1 MYQSKLKS
9 LAYELRKLGLGLD
22 SALARVKMN
31 QLVTTFEHVNEGR
44 CRNDLKLKLFSIGG
58 KWQ

>member
-9 LAYELRKLGLGLD
+9 IAYELRKLGLGLD
-22 SALARVKMN
+22 SALARIKMN
-31 QLVTTFEHVNEGR
+31 QLVATFKYINESR
-44 CRNDLKLKLFSIGG
+44 CRNDLRGKLFSIGG